1 MDCRE
6 EPDREV
12 GLEEVASI
20 SGILQFRQ
28 SLQYLESTF
37 FFSIAWG
44 DVGTREKMIMSSQ
57 NVYRRLMCR
66 LPRRA
71 LLSFDVLALCCVQE
85 NSALDIEKMKKLIK
99 LMRPD
104 RDGKTFF
111 FLVIRITVSCMLR
124 MTVCGTKPCTIF
136 SARRQTYHD
145 RLCEKRRHGL
155 QGIQTVARFREE
167 Q

>member
-1 MDCRE
+1 MCDCRPEILTPDALNINYFLMHCRE

-12 GLEEVASI
+12 GLEEVVSI

-57 NVYRRLMCR
+57 NVYRRLMSR

-104 RDGKTFF
+104 RDGKIVS
-111 FLVIRITVSCMLR
+111 FLSFVGQSYGC
-124 MTVCGTKPCTIF
+124 
-136 SARRQTYHD
+136 
-145 RLCEKRRHGL
+145 
-155 QGIQTVARFREE
+155 
-167 Q
+167 